1 MMMTIKLFLVVVVLL
16 FVVFFVVVEL
26 DVDVAMFFKKRKE
39 NFDV

>member
-1 MMMTIKLFLVVVVLL
+1 MMTIKLFLVVVVLL